1 MKNIFIIAII
11 VAAIAYMF
19 IVLANKYESIK
30 ATNTQIEQQKS
41 K

>member
-1 MKNIFIIAII
+1 MKNIFIIGLVVVAIG
-11 VAAIAYMF
+11 YM
-19 IVLANKYESIK
+19 VVVMTNKYKSIK

>member
-1 MKNIFIIAII
+1 MRNIFIIGLVV
-11 VAAIAYMF
+11 VAVGYMF
-19 IVLANKYESIK
+19 VVMTDKYESIK